1 MRERGRRPG
10 RIERG
15 SDAPRRQGVRI
26 STCQPIVR
34 FGCAPSAVPH
44 RSVQDRR
51 QIRIPCAA
59 VREQNAA
66 SKCTCCHS
74 ICGTDESTHPMP
86 HNAQNVARIGA
97 RKAKKKTLRPDL
109 PGEAFSGPMFG
120 PALDAAAAAVPPL
133 PTWASGRPRNSG
145 THGRT
150 ARHSRRTESWP
161 PKTLWNISS
170 SSTACIPS
178 GFG

>member
-10 RIERG
+10 RIKG
-15 SDAPRRQGVRI
+15 
-26 STCQPIVR
+26 
-34 FGCAPSAVPH
+34 FGCAPSPGRPNQHLPAH
-44 RSVQDRR
+44 RKVRMRPIRSASSERSGSSPDSDSVRCRAGAERR
-51 QIRIPCAA
+51 IEMHLLPQHLRHGRKPASDAA
-59 VREQNAA
+59 QCPKRRTNW
-66 SKCTCCHS
+66 
-74 ICGTDESTHPMP
+74 GTES
-86 HNAQNVARIGA
+86 
-97 RKAKKKTLRPDL
+97 KKKTLRPDL

-133 PTWASGRPRNSG
+133 PTWASGRPRNSE
-145 THGRT
+145 TQGRT